1 MFILDYKGRKTE
13 IPCDLEDSEITD
25 ARIQIFSGDERLIV
39 YRENGDRTTFD
50 VKTTRR
56 CASEYQDEYDL
67 KFHGRFTDMYC
78 KEFKERTS
86 YCWYWYLNDE
96 DEEES

>member
-1 MFILDYKGRKTE
+1 MFILDYKGRETE

-25 ARIQIFSGDERLIV
+25 ARMQIISGDERLIV
-39 YRENGDRTTFD
+39 YRENGDKTIFD

-56 CASEYQDEYDL
+56 CESEYQDEYDL

-86 YCWYWYLNDE
+86 FDWYWYLNDE
-96 DEEES
+96 DEEEP